1 MLCMH
6 VFLKIVC
13 PSNAGSTG
21 CGVYLTGDDVN
32 SIYNSYN
39 GGGSKRKLLAA
50 AAGSSSTSRR
60 LLADSCQSG
69 AAEGKRL
76 NIFV

>member
-21 CGVYLTGDDVN
+21 CGVYVTGDDVN
-32 SIYNSYN
+32 NIYNSYN
-39 GGGSKRKLLAA
+39 GGGSKRKLLSA
-50 AAGSSSTSRR
+50 AAGSSSTLGRVLPS
-60 LLADSCQSG
+60 DCQSG
-69 AAEGKRL
+69 AAKGKPL
-76 NIFV
+76 NIFI